1 MQSEWRVACVR
12 IPRFPI
18 GAVWRDREER
28 RRAEEERR
36 ATQLTLALDGR
47 DSGLEGPGSGEVA
60 RRSEPEAKAG
70 AGRHPPAPN
79 PEPRTPVFHWDDHQ
93 LALAD
98 GETLRAVSSG
108 AVRARVRP
116 EMKVAAARALCGE
129 LEVLPWDEIIITHA
143 VNALTAELI
152 AASPQVTPVRD
163 EPGLWWIGASGLDG
177 VGGEHELASALLAVA
192 RRWHP
197 RARVAVADACV
208 TARAATWSSRR
219 LPVTIVPPGGDASYL
234 APAPL
239 ALIPMDEELRD
250 TLAALGITAAGDLAA
265 LESED
270 VERRWGDEGLAAW
283 RLARGDDD
291 RRPALAER
299 ISPREVAA
307 ELPSSVTT
315 HEPVLFLVR
324 AALDRLVTGLVADGR
339 SAAAIAIT
347 LTLDDRRSAL
357 PWGAPPHTITREV
370 RFPRPAARS
379 EPLFDQCRALLER
392 WPLTAPVSAVRVAV
406 VATAIS
412 SGEQGD
418 LLATRWHDPAT
429 VDAAFARL
437 RAELG
442 PDAVVRPVG
451 RDDWRPEGEGAW
463 VENQGPEAE
472 RPETGS
478 RGTGF
483 GGRMPGAE
491 RPETGSREI
500 EFGER
505 GSGNSLSEPQNT
517 NAESRA
523 FRLLESPE
531 EVEIERDTGVPSA
544 VWWRGERLDIVRAE
558 GPERLSGEWWQDHY
572 RRDYWRCESE
582 RGALLVYRD
591 ALERERWYV
600 QGWVD

>member
-18 GAVWRDREER
+18 GAVWHEQEER

-36 ATQLTLALDGR
+36 TKQLTLPLEDGR
-47 DSGLEGPGSGEVA
+47 DSGFGIPGPRVVAPESEV
-60 RRSEPEAKAG
+60 KAG
-70 AGRHPPAPN
+70 PDRYRTPK
-79 PEPRTPVFHWDDHQ
+79 PEPRTPVLHWDDQQ

-108 AVRARVRP
+108 AVRSRVHP

-129 LEVLPWDEIIITHA
+129 LEVLPWDDTVITGA
-143 VNALTAELI
+143 VNALTAKLI

-177 VGGEHELASALLAVA
+177 VGGEHQLATALLAVA
-192 RRWHP
+192 KRWHP

-239 ALIPMDEELRD
+239 ALLPMEAELRD
-250 TLAALGITAAGDLAA
+250 TLAALGITNAGDLAA

-291 RRPALAER
+291 RRPALAAR
-299 ISPREVAA
+299 TSPREVAA
-307 ELPSSVTT
+307 ELPSPVTT
-315 HEPVLFLVR
+315 HEPVFFLVR

-347 LTLDDRRSAL
+347 LTLDDHRSAL

-370 RFPRPAARS
+370 RFPRPSARS

-418 LLATRWHDPAT
+418 LLATRWHDPAA

-442 PDAVVRPVG
+442 HDAVVRPME
-451 RDDWRPEGEGAW
+451 RDDWRPEEDGAW
-463 VENQGPEAE
+463 VENQGPGTE
-472 RPETGS
+472 RPGIGA
-478 RGTGF
+478 RQAGC
-483 GGRMPGAE
+483 GRWDSGDAVSE
-491 RPETGSREI
+491 IRNSQPE
-500 EFGER
+500 
-505 GSGNSLSEPQNT
+505 P
-517 NAESRA
+517 RA

-544 VWWRGERLDIVRAE
+544 VWWRGERLDIVRAD
-558 GPERLSGEWWQDHY
+558 GPERLSGEWWQDRY

-582 RGALLVYRD
+582 HGALLVYRD
-591 ALERERWYV
+591 ALESERWYV